1 MELVRGYA
9 LSLSLSFSVCST
21 VSGKSHECSLR
32 VAMDVAKMLPSQGK
46 VGGYGQCLGTWD

>member
-9 LSLSLSFSVCST
+9 LSLSLILCVQES
-21 VSGKSHECSLR
+21 SGKSHECSLR